1 MRYFSFQEFERS
13 AIANKYGIDNTM
25 PDKIKPNVAALVDNV
40 LDPLREVWGGP
51 IDISSGYRCPI
62 LNANPEIKGSKTSQ
76 HMTGE
81 AADLQIFV
89 RDAKGKLVKDQNGHA
104 IVDRAANRLLF
115 QKIIGLDLPFDQL
128 IDEHNFAWVHVS
140 HRANGRQRKEVKKL

>member
-1 MRYFSFQEFERS
+1 
-13 AIANKYGIDNTM
+13 M
-25 PDKIKPNVAALVDNV
+25 PDMTTPNVAALEYIVGH
-40 LDPLREVWGGP
+40 PLREGWGGP

-104 IVDRAANRLLF
+104 IVDRAANRRLF
-115 QKIIGLDLPFDQL
+115 QKIIDLDLPFDQL